1 MKPVEE
7 IEISYKRKIYDRRY
21 LSGVDPLT
29 DDYVLK
35 TVLAEIA
42 LNLQCELSEGKTH
55 GSQYTGR
62 APVNKSDPDGA
73 ADLSITTITVRRISE
88 A

>member
-1 MKPVEE
+1 MNPVEE
-7 IEISYKRKIYDRRY
+7 IEITYRRRIYDRCY
-21 LSGVDPLT
+21 LSGIQPLT
-29 DDYVLK
+29 DECVLN

-88 A
+88 V